1 VEAKT
6 KAAVLIEA
14 LPYIKEH
21 FGKTVVVKYG
31 GKVMTSQELK
41 ELIASDMVL
50 MKFVGMN
57 PVVIHGGGPEITKYM
72 KEMGKEVRFVDGLR
86 VTDKE
91 TMNIVKMILVGK
103 INKELVSLINRH
115 GELSVGISGDDGGL
129 IIARKQEASVDLGFV
144 GEVESINPKAITDLI
159 EEDFI
164 PVVASVGVGRD
175 GQSYNINADLVAG
188 EIAAALKADKI
199 IFLTD
204 VAGLY
209 RDFSDK
215 TSLISELSL
224 RECEEMVADKTI
236 GEGMLPKVKGCIA
249 ALTAGVNRAHI
260 LNGTVAHAL
269 LLEVFTKE
277 GIGTMITK
285 EGNRGN
291 RGGRREKP

>member
-1 VEAKT
+1 MDAGT

-31 GKVMTSQELK
+31 GKAMASQELK
-41 ELIASDMVL
+41 ELIASDLVL

-72 KEMGKEVRFVDGLR
+72 REMGKEVQFVDGLR

-91 TMNIVKMILVGK
+91 TMNIVKMVLVGK

-144 GEVESINPKAITDLI
+144 GEVEAINPKIITDLI
-159 EEDFI
+159 GEDFI
-164 PVVASVGVGRD
+164 PVVASVGAGRD

-188 EIAAALKADKI
+188 EIAATLKANKI

-204 VAGLY
+204 VDGLY
-209 RDFSDK
+209 SDFSDK

-224 RECEEMVADKTI
+224 KDCQEMVAEKKIT
-236 GEGMLPKVKGCIA
+236 EGMLPKVKGCVA
-249 ALTAGVNRAHI
+249 ALKAGVNRAHI

-269 LLEVFTKE
+269 LLEVFTKK
-277 GIGTMITK
+277 GIGTMIA
-285 EGNRGN
+285 
-291 RGGRREKP
+291 P